1 MVRGGWRWR
10 GGERGGAHRNVRAA
24 CFGPGLL
31 RSVASACPAHQH
43 FRAFNAGSAAPH
55 AHTRLVEELAEVV
68 DSVVAIDGQR
78 VVRLCGLRQCGL
90 GQRGALRLERHIV
103 YTLERLGPPAKVH
116 HEGRLAPA
124 PPTAATAAAAGLPG
138 FGRRVELPM
147 GRSGPALPDAK
158 HLLRLFVRIL
168 LRAFP
173 GSLRHVAL
181 VLRDHLVHRQDRQPA
196 FAVALLRLVQQLV
209 AAVHG
214 AVVGEAVVVVVRRL
228 VERHVVVK
236 ARRLVLGRTALL
248 DSLVLLVLAA
258 RLMLRNGAG
267 RAVAR
272 RRPVTGSGLVALRK
286 LR

>member
-1 MVRGGWRWR
+1 
-10 GGERGGAHRNVRAA
+10 
-24 CFGPGLL
+24 
-31 RSVASACPAHQH
+31 
-43 FRAFNAGSAAPH
+43 
-55 AHTRLVEELAEVV
+55 
-68 DSVVAIDGQR
+68 
-78 VVRLCGLRQCGL
+78 
-90 GQRGALRLERHIV
+90 
-103 YTLERLGPPAKVH
+103 
-116 HEGRLAPA
+116 
-124 PPTAATAAAAGLPG
+124 
-138 FGRRVELPM
+138 M

-181 VLRDHLVHRQDRQPA
+181 VLRDHLVHRQDRQPT
-196 FAVALLRLVQQLV
+196 FAVSLLRLVQQLV